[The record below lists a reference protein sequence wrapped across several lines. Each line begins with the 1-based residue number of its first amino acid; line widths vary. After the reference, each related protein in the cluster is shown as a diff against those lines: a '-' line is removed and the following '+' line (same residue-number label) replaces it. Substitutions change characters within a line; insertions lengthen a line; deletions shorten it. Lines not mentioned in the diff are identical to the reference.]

1 MMSLLRA
8 YPCQTLAALFVGC
21 VLFKQ
26 LNKGRNANPN
36 SLPLPPGPKGYP
48 LIGNLFDIPIHKPW
62 LVYDEWCKT
71 YGKPFHDQ
79 LELAFRHRYHLM
91 EGPLGDI
98 VYFNVLGKHFLVLGS
113 LERTSDL
120 FDKRS
125 SNYSDRMRL
134 PMLGELYVFFYL
146 NELNKIS
153 VHCRMK
159 WDFAMP
165 FMPYGIMWRK
175 QRRLFHEKF
184 QPNMVSNYLPIQR
197 RKVLDFLYQ
206 LLVTPDNLYPHI
218 QQ

>member
-1 MMSLLRA
+1 MSLNSSMMGLVGA
-8 YPCQTLAALFVGC
+8 YPYQTLAAIFAGCILFR
-21 VLFKQ
+21 Q
-26 LNKGRNANPN
+26 LNKGRKSNPN
-36 SLPLPPGPKGYP
+36 GLPLPPGPKGYP

-79 LELAFRHRYHLM
+79 LELASRHRCHLM

-134 PMLGELYVFFYL
+134 PMLGELYVFL
-146 NELNKIS
+146 
-153 VHCRMK
+153 
-159 WDFAMP
+159 
-165 FMPYGIMWRK
+165 
-175 QRRLFHEKF
+175 
-184 QPNMVSNYLPIQR
+184 LPQ
-197 RKVLDFLYQ
+197 
-206 LLVTPDNLYPHI
+206 
-218 QQ
+218 